1 MVVLRYSIGMSDTF
15 VRIFTRDHLAAL
27 ATAYPADLNTRAED
41 MLTVFDE
48 LRMPAAHTLLVDSAW
63 RKVGDDLSPD
73 FEQCVFSGLSRVA
86 WGIEE
91 GAKRI
96 GTRERAVKGLLHRP
110 AFEDQVARVRTE
122 VELDEAAR
130 HFFVY
135 GLALGISIR
144 HERSLR
150 DLFRSRA

>member
-1 MVVLRYSIGMSDTF
+1 MPDNPLRIL
-15 VRIFTRDHLAAL
+15 TRGHLEAL
-27 ATAYPADLNTRAED
+27 ATAYPTDLNTQPED
-41 MLTVFDE
+41 LLQTFDE
-48 LRMPAAHTLLVDSAW
+48 LRIPIAHTLLVDRTW

-73 FEQCVFSGLSRVA
+73 FEQCVLTGLSHVA
-86 WGIEE
+86 WGIEA
-91 GAKRI
+91 GAKSI
-96 GTRERAVKGLLHRP
+96 GTRERAVKELLHRP
-110 AFEDQVARVRTE
+110 TFEDQVARVRTE
-122 VELDEAAR
+122 VELDETAR